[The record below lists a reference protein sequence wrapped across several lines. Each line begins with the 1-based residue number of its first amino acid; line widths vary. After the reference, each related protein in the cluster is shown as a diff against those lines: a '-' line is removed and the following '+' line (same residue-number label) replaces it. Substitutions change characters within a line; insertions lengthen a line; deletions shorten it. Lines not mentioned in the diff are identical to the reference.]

1 MGNAGDSSAHTPF
14 ISINQWANATDVLAG
29 EKKKVFVQRKGD
41 NKGKWQV
48 GGSHHIASFLFVPV
62 CVYH

>member
-48 GGSHHIASFLFVPV
+48 GG
-62 CVYH
+62 